1 MAYDHRVP
9 IGDATLLL
17 HGEVRFFTTHDTSR
31 VPQDLAAAAAN
42 VRVPSEAMGDL
53 NATLLFGPH
62 YSITAYVRNITDNR
76 FIPDGWGL
84 QTTTEEDGP
93 ALSDPRTFGV
103 ILAFK
108 Y

>member
-1 MAYDHRVP
+1 
-9 IGDATLLL
+9 
-17 HGEVRFFTTHDTSR
+17 
-31 VPQDLAAAAAN
+31 
-42 VRVPSEAMGDL
+42 MGDL